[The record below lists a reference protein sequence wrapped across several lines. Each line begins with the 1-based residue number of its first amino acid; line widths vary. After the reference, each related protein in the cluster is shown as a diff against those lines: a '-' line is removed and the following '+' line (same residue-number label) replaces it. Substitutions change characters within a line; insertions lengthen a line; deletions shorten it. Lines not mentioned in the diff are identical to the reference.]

1 MATRP
6 LVMPETFSGQ
16 EQDWSEWI
24 DHFEN
29 VAMVNGWDTDAV
41 KLKWLKVRLTGK
53 AQTAFKKFT
62 EAERTSYEA
71 ALKKLKN
78 RFEPKSRREIYLA
91 ELPLKKK
98 KHAESWGDFADDL
111 STLVDRAYPDLGAEA
126 QEQLALTYYMAQV
139 TNPQVAF
146 GVKQSRPKTMNDAVT
161 ATMEMEAFLP
171 GAGVT
176 GPKSLRGVSSMDVR
190 TDEQDTE
197 QAASI
202 QNSCPQPRW
211 AQGLTDRLDKL
222 EQNMQQLALQRQPG
236 PRRHPTPSS
245 RPRRNQPKP
254 GRPRGEVKCWN
265 CGKTGHYARGC
276 AEQSIPSDQG
286 N

>member
-98 KHAESWGDFADDL
+98 KVF
-111 STLVDRAYPDLGAEA
+111 
-126 QEQLALTYYMAQV
+126 
-139 TNPQVAF
+139 
-146 GVKQSRPKTMNDAVT
+146 
-161 ATMEMEAFLP
+161 
-171 GAGVT
+171 
-176 GPKSLRGVSSMDVR
+176 
-190 TDEQDTE
+190 
-197 QAASI
+197 
-202 QNSCPQPRW
+202 
-211 AQGLTDRLDKL
+211 
-222 EQNMQQLALQRQPG
+222 
-236 PRRHPTPSS
+236 
-245 RPRRNQPKP
+245 
-254 GRPRGEVKCWN
+254 
-265 CGKTGHYARGC
+265 
-276 AEQSIPSDQG
+276 
-286 N
+286 

>member
-1 MATRP
+1 M
-6 LVMPETFSGQ
+6 
-16 EQDWSEWI
+16 
-24 DHFEN
+24 
-29 VAMVNGWDTDAV
+29 
-41 KLKWLKVRLTGK
+41 
-53 AQTAFKKFT
+53 
-62 EAERTSYEA
+62 
-71 ALKKLKN
+71 
-78 RFEPKSRREIYLA
+78 
-91 ELPLKKK
+91 
-98 KHAESWGDFADDL
+98 
-111 STLVDRAYPDLGAEA
+111 DRAYPDLGAEA